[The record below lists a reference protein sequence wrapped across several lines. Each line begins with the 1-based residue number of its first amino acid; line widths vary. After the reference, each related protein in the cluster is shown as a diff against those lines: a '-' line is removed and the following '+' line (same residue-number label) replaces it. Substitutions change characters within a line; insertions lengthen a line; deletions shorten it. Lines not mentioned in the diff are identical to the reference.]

1 MPNNPPDHEDNE
13 IAEGVDLW
21 GKCGEFSLPGTL
33 WIALLNLAQLFGW
46 MPAGTDPPDPIAIDF
61 PVESECLGRD
71 GGYYPPHCQV
81 MTRDDAQGFAQGL
94 ERALLDI
101 PDAVES
107 AQDLLF
113 ASWDGSPGMRQR
125 SSTRMDE
132 TRAIFA
138 RSSLGTQRRSH
149 TFPSNPG
156 ALSSSIWTAACAGS
170 FCANRS

>member
-113 ASWDGSPGMRQR
+113 ASWDGTRPQPSL
-125 SSTRMDE
+125 STLER
-132 TRAIFA
+132 
-138 RSSLGTQRRSH
+138 LGPVKSTLRDLIIHCRECSE
-149 TFPSNPG
+149 
-156 ALSSSIWTAACAGS
+156 LRIC
-170 FCANRS
+170 